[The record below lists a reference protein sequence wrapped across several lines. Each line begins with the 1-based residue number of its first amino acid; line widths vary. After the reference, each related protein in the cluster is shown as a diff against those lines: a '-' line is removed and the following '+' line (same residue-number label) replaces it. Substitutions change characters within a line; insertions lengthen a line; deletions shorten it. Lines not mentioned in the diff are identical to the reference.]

1 MGTPNRHSFIPQTCP
16 NKKKFASFTSRT
28 SNISNPPHS
37 ERAFNQNRMPKPA
50 YFESNPFGMRQEEDR
65 NVNDVEFEN
74 EEIKNEEIDIEEI
87 EHLKLEKER
96 ERKQNDRKKKKEE
109 REELIRRNAAKRIE
123 EMKNEKIKERKDEEI
138 KNKLRER
145 IHPEI
150 IQKAHPV
157 KNNPVRLIKAFY
169 PKTRISSNA
178 NKKDILKAFK
188 RAICHFHP
196 DKTINKDFEQ
206 QIRNEEIFKLLCME
220 KDKFQNKEHH
230 NFYNPAYHKKQ
241 KKGGWFS

>member
-1 MGTPNRHSFIPQTCP
+1 MGNTNHESPEYPNYQSPEYPQYDTYFTPNKKQFPYTPNRHSFIPQTCP

-37 ERAFNQNRMPKPA
+37 ERAFNQNRMQKPA

-65 NVNDVEFEN
+65 NENDEEFEN
-74 EEIKNEEIDIEEI
+74 EEIEIVE
-87 EHLKLEKER
+87 L
-96 ERKQNDRKKKKEE
+96 QN
-109 REELIRRNAAKRIE
+109 E

-206 QIRNEEIFKLLCME
+206 QIRNEEIFKLLSTE